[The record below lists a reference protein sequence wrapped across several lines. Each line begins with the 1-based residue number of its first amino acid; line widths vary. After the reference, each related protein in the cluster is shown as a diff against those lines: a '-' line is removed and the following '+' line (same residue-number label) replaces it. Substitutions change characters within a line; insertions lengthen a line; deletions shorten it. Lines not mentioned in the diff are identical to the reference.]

1 MKVGVVDLKGEKI
14 EEIELSDKVFGIK
27 PNEGALRQYLRVYLS
42 NQRQGTSSVK
52 TRAEV
57 SGGGRKP
64 WAQKHTGRARQGSI
78 RSPIWVHG
86 GVAHGPKPKDW
97 RLSVSKT
104 VKELALKS
112 ALSQRMEEKK
122 IIVLDK
128 VKFDKPNTKKFSEA
142 LNKLKIE
149 GKSILVWLTKDENV
163 FKSARNVKGLNLVNA
178 GTLGAFD
185 VVKASNIIF
194 IKDAVLS
201 VNGRYKDETK

>member
-1 MKVGVVDLKGEKI
+1 MKVKVFDLKGEKI
-14 EEIELSDKVFGIK
+14 EEIELSDKVFGVK

-97 RLSVSKT
+97 RLSVSKS

-112 ALSQRMEEKK
+112 ALSQRMGEKK

-149 GKSILVWLTKDENV
+149 GKSILVWLTKDESV
-163 FKSARNVKGLNLVNA
+163 FKSARNIKGLNLVNA

-185 VVKASNIIF
+185 VVKASNVIF

>member
-1 MKVGVVDLKGEKI
+1 MKVKVVDLKGEKI

-27 PNEGALRQYLRVYLS
+27 PNDGALKQYLRVYMS

-64 WAQKHTGRARQGSI
+64 WAQKGTGRSRQGSI

-86 GVAHGPKPKDW
+86 GVAHGPKPKSW
-97 RLSVSKT
+97 RLSVSKS

-112 ALSQRMEEKK
+112 VLSQKMSEKK

-128 VKFDKPNTKKFSEA
+128 IKIEKPSTKNFVKA
-142 LNKLKIE
+142 LEKLKVV
-149 GKSILVWLTKDENV
+149 GKTTFVWAKKDENI
-163 FKSARNVKGLNLVNA
+163 FRSLRNIRGFYLVNA
-178 GTLGAFD
+178 GSLGAFD
-185 VVKASNIIF
+185 VIRSDNVIF
-194 IKDAVLS
+194 IKDAIL
-201 VNGRYKDETK
+201 NIEERYKHEAK